1 MAGGQVE
8 SIALPSAHMEV
19 ERSLEEVESIH

>member
-8 SIALPSAHMEV
+8 SIALPGAHMEV
-19 ERSLEEVESIH
+19 ESSLEEVESIH